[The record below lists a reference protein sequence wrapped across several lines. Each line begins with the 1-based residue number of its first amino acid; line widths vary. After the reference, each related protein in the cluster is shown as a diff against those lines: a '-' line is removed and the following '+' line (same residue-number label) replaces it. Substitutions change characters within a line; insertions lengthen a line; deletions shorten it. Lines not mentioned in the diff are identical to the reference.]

1 MMKISTRSRYGL
13 RLMLELGLRHGKG
26 PTFLKEIARNQE
38 ISEKYLSQ
46 IIIPLKTAGLV
57 TSFRGAHGGYSLQRP
72 PASIRLREIVG
83 VLEGDFNLVECA
95 VNPKVCSR
103 SAQCVTQGVW
113 TRVGQAIADTL
124 EGITLQ
130 DLIDDFHTRGAQV
143 HCYAI

>member
-13 RLMLELGLRHGKG
+13 RLMLELGLQHGKG
-26 PTFLKEIARNQE
+26 PTFLKDIARSQE

-46 IIIPLKTAGLV
+46 IIIPLKSAGLV

-72 PASIRLREIVG
+72 PEEITLREIVG
-83 VLEGDFNLVECA
+83 VLEGDFVLVECA
-95 VNPKVCSR
+95 ANPKACSR

-113 TRVGQAIADTL
+113 LKVGQAISETL
-124 EGITLQ
+124 DAVTLKN
-130 DLIDDFHTRGAQV
+130 LIDDYSAKSSQV